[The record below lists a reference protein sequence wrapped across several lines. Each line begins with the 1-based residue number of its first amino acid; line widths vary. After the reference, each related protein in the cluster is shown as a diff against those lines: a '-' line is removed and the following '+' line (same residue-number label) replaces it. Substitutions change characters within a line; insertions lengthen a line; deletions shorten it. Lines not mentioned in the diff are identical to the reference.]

1 MTGPRLHLCLCTAL
15 TVTAVTASFSAA
27 QHDTILVPA
36 GPFYMGQDG
45 FHPEAYLDEYEP
57 HIADVPTLSI
67 GRNEITNAQ
76 YAAFLSAAGTTE
88 DEEGHPYIGLDDPD
102 LRIHFDGFEW
112 LPDADWENHP
122 MREVSW
128 FGADAYC
135 RWYGGR
141 LPTEAEWEKAARWDP
156 DLQVA
161 FVWPWGNVFDCTLN
175 SSWWCNEPY
184 DTGITTY
191 PVGSFPD
198 GASPYGARDMA
209 GNVWEWTM
217 GGYTSYPLCEFEFE
231 DYTREVQRGGSW
243 TNSDYNLRCA
253 ARSPQPR
260 YITDANLGFRICYS
274 DTEPTVPVTEVPPRD
289 TYAYW
294 TETFLADTPLD
305 DTLFWW
311 GTGYAFYVDTD
322 ENLFVAELKSE
333 PGASRVVG
341 EVMSMIRR
349 DTGSRFAPDDIVDIS
364 VRLKYERGDRDYAR
378 TSVAFAWGDDR
389 EIIPGGRGADEN
401 TGYPWF
407 LLANNSDTPELWH
420 IVTAK
425 HVPWGEGKF
434 CIGFGLWGNLSHK
447 ADPPI
452 MYQHRMF
459 VDWVRVRHSGDHW
472 NPGDYDHDGDVD
484 QDDCD
489 LFRSCQTG
497 PGIQGPKPGCEDKD
511 LDHDNDVDQSDFGI
525 FQRCLS
531 GPNIPSDPNCA
542 D

>member
-1 MTGPRLHLCLCTAL
+1 MSDPHFHLCLCI
-15 TVTAVTASFSAA
+15 VVMAVAASNGEA

-45 FHPEAYLDEYEP
+45 FHPEAYLDEYQP

-76 YAAFLSAAGTTE
+76 YAAFLNAVGTTE

-102 LRIHFDGFEW
+102 LRIHFDGYEW
-112 LPDADWENHP
+112 LPDTDWENHP

-128 FGADAYC
+128 YGADAYC

-156 DLQVA
+156 DLQIA
-161 FVWPWGNVFDCTLN
+161 FVWPWGYVFDCALN

-191 PVGSFPD
+191 PVGSFPG
-198 GASPYGARDMA
+198 GASPYGVLDMA

-217 GGYTSYPLCEFEFE
+217 GGYSSYPLCEFEFE
-231 DYTREVQRGGSW
+231 DHTREVQRGGSW

-294 TETFLADTPLD
+294 IETFLADTPLD
-305 DTLFWW
+305 DTTFWW

-322 ENLFVAELKSE
+322 ENLFVAELT
-333 PGASRVVG
+333 GASHVAG
-341 EVMSMIRR
+341 EVMAMIRR
-349 DTGSRFAPDDIVDIS
+349 DTGSRFAPGDIVDIS

-407 LLANNSDTPELWH
+407 LLANNSDTPEQWH

-425 HVPWGEGKF
+425 HVPWGEDKF

-484 QDDCD
+484 GDDRD

-497 PGIQGPKPGCEDKD
+497 PGIQDPKPGCEDKD

-531 GPNIPSDPNCA
+531 GPDIPSDPNCA